1 MQGGFTLKAL
11 MGAVLWMRMARTSH
25 KKLRDGIG
33 AHLCLTLCGGLEIK
47 HIFPLL
53 CLIPLFNIVW
63 IFVVGFKGNE
73 WAWQKND
80 YKDIETFKAV
90 QATWNR
96 AGLVNFIIS
105 ILFVLIYIFFLSA
118 IISGIISS
126 MDNY

>member
-1 MQGGFTLKAL
+1 MDENGKNVPQEVKGWNW
-11 MGAVLWMRMARTSH
+11 GAFMFNVMW
-25 KKLRDGIG
+25 GIG
-33 AHLCLTLCGGLEIK
+33 NKTYL
-47 HIFPLL
+47 PLL

-80 YKDIETFKAV
+80 YKDIETFNAV